1 MHVVLWILISPYHIS
16 TKVLCSMWF
25 ILQHNNIK
33 LNNKCNYIRI
43 IKFTIYI
50 YFLKYHVQFNA
61 ILNIYLQTSINGFIV
76 KSGQYCNILNI
87 LKDQKEYP
95 FIQLVQ
101 SSLYFFFKGVP
112 LLVVLGQVLNTSSSD
127 SSLWSPKLL
136 AEDIVDGQ

>member
-1 MHVVLWILISPYHIS
+1 MHVVLWILISPYHRS
-16 TKVLCSMWF
+16 TKVLCSMWL

-43 IKFTIYI
+43 INLQYI
-50 YFLKYHVQFNA
+50 YFLKHHVQFNA

-101 SSLYFFFKGVP
+101 SSLNFFFKGVP
-112 LLVVLGQVLNTSSSD
+112 LLVGLGQVLNTSSSD
-127 SSLWSPKLL
+127 PSLWSPKLL